1 MKLNSSLE
9 IYIPKL
15 EDYWYEQKLQSDP
28 DTMGYNAGWNVS
40 YDGYHYDT
48 GCIDFPKNKWED
60 TFNKRIKENKFFA
73 YLKDTN
79 INEYVG
85 YINYHYNKNE
95 DKYYC
100 GILIESKYRGKG
112 YSKSGLKL
120 LCDYAKEHGVK
131 ELYDDFE
138 SDRNGIKVFENLGF
152 KIVNKYNTQKFNKDI
167 EIVVVKKIL

>member
-1 MKLNSSLE
+1 MITSLK
-9 IYIPKL
+9 IYVPRL

-28 DTMGYNAGWNVS
+28 NTMSYNAGWDVS

-48 GCIDFPKNKWED
+48 GCIDFPKSKWED
-60 TFNKRIKENKFFA
+60 TFNKRKNENKFFA

-85 YINYHYNKNE
+85 YINYHYNENE
-95 DKYYC
+95 NKYYC

-112 YSKSGLKL
+112 YSKTGLKL
-120 LCDYAKEHGVK
+120 LCDYAKDHGVT

-138 SDRNGIKVFENLGF
+138 IDRNGIKIFEDLDF
-152 KIVNKYNTQKFNKDI
+152 KIVSKYNAKKFGKDI
-167 EIVVVKKIL
+167 EIVVVKKVL

>member
-1 MKLNSSLE
+1 MITSLK

-28 DTMGYNAGWNVS
+28 DTMSYNAGWDVS

-48 GCIDFPKNKWED
+48 GCIDFPKSKWED
-60 TFNKRIKENKFFA
+60 TFNKRKNENKFFA

-85 YINYHYNKNE
+85 YINYHYNENE
-95 DKYYC
+95 NKYYC

-112 YSKSGLKL
+112 YSKTGLKL
-120 LCDYAKEHGVK
+120 LCDYAKEHGVT

-138 SDRNGIKVFENLGF
+138 IDRNGIKIFEDLGF
-152 KIVNKYNTQKFNKDI
+152 KIVNKYNAKRFNKDI
-167 EIVVVKKIL
+167 EIVVVKKVL

>member
-1 MKLNSSLE
+1 MLSL
-9 IYIPKL
+9 YIPKL
-15 EDYWYEQKLQSDP
+15 EDYWYEQKIQSDP
-28 DTMGYNAGWNVS
+28 DTMNYNAGWNVS

-48 GCIDFPKNKWED
+48 GCIDFPKDKWED
-60 TFNKRIKENKFFA
+60 TFNKRLKENKFFA
-73 YLKDTN
+73 YLKDTS

-100 GILIESKYRGKG
+100 GILIESKHRGKG

-120 LCDYAKEHGVK
+120 LCDYAKEHGVN

-138 SDRNGIKVFENLGF
+138 VDRNGIQIFEDLGF
-152 KIVNKYNTQKFNKDI
+152 EIVNKYNAKRFDKDI
-167 EIVVVKKIL
+167 EIVVVKKDL

>member
-1 MKLNSSLE
+1 MITNLK
-9 IYIPKL
+9 IYVPRL

-28 DTMGYNAGWNVS
+28 NTMSYNAGWDVS

-48 GCIDFPKNKWED
+48 GCIDFPKSKWED
-60 TFNKRIKENKFFA
+60 TFNKRKNENKFFA

-85 YINYHYNKNE
+85 YINYHYNENE
-95 DKYYC
+95 NKYYC

-112 YSKSGLKL
+112 YSKTGLKL
-120 LCDYAKEHGVK
+120 LCDYAKEHGVT

-138 SDRNGIKVFENLGF
+138 IDRNGIKIFEDLGF
-152 KIVNKYNTQKFNKDI
+152 KTVNKYNAKRFNKDI
-167 EIVVVKKIL
+167 EIVVVKKVL